1 MGLVEQAARDCSPCW
16 SPLCRYAL
24 RIPASNW
31 GESIPERSLSSQSLW
46 PTPGPLWSLM
56 TWRPEGK
63 PIDWGFPRSVVLAF
77 AGAFGGKSTTPVNGY
92 QHRLKRSTCSSAK
105 SPTLSA
111 SAPSGTK
118 SSIKVSALL
127 SRPSRLFLAV
137 SRSLLA

>member
-1 MGLVEQAARDCSPCW
+1 MGRPLGEVRSALPRAEHEGCTGRFPAAIPVPGLRWHTADRRANSSSGAGSDLSP
-16 SPLCRYAL
+16 P
-24 RIPASNW
+24 
-31 GESIPERSLSSQSLW
+31 
-46 PTPGPLWSLM
+46 
-56 TWRPEGK
+56 
-63 PIDWGFPRSVVLAF
+63 VVFAF